1 LAFSTFVCIFVQE
14 SNLTV
19 MSTDKKQEQS
29 LNKVDDLRSKKVDY
43 EILTPEDFANQLLQ
57 EYFNID

>member
-1 LAFSTFVCIFVQE
+1 
-14 SNLTV
+14 
-19 MSTDKKQEQS
+19 MSIDKNQEQN
-29 LNKVDDLRSKKVDY
+29 LNKVDDLRSKKVEY

>member
-1 LAFSTFVCIFVQE
+1 VFSTFICTFVQE

-19 MSTDKKQEQS
+19 MSKDQKQQQN
-29 LNKVDDLRSKKVDY
+29 LNKVDDLRNTKVEY

>member
-1 LAFSTFVCIFVQE
+1 
-14 SNLTV
+14 
-19 MSTDKKQEQS
+19 MSIDKNQEQN

-43 EILTPEDFANQLLQ
+43 EILAPEDFANQLLQ